1 VEPTSSKLTIDVA
14 PGVLTWARETI
25 GLPLDVAA
33 KRLGIKP
40 DTLAAMEAGS
50 KPVTMAKIRQMAKH
64 YDRPLIAF
72 FLPEP
77 PREEET
83 LADFRVIQ
91 EGESRAWSP
100 ALNRAYR
107 RAVGQREVMLDL
119 AASAEGEEPIPE
131 IDFRL
136 DMGTNSETAAQ
147 RIREWLAPPQIRSN
161 SPYDHLNAWIGQ
173 VETRGILVTQ
183 MSDVSIE
190 EARGFSIGR
199 YPLPVVA
206 INGAEPP
213 RGKLFTLL
221 HEVVH
226 ILLHRGALCDLEDAA
241 TPSVEPEGRRLEWY
255 CNSVAAAALM
265 PRNAVLEA
273 VADRTGGP
281 ETYWSNDDLRALAG
295 GFGVSAEA
303 MLVRLVTLNLASRE
317 EYRARRPV
325 FLEQYRAQRRENAG
339 FLTYYNKQIRN
350 MSRRYIEV
358 VWRAYERGEVSD
370 PDLSTYLNT
379 KPQNI
384 PKLVEKA
391 GVA

>member
-1 VEPTSSKLTIDVA
+1 VEPIGPKLTIDIA
-14 PGVLTWARETI
+14 PGVLAWARETM
-25 GLPLDVAA
+25 GLPLEVAA
-33 KRLGIKP
+33 KRLGIKA

-50 KPVTMAKIRQMAKH
+50 KPITMAKIRQMAKH

-107 RAVGQREVMLDL
+107 RAVGQREVMVDL
-119 AASAEGEEPIPE
+119 AAEGEEPIAE
-131 IDFRL
+131 IDFHL
-136 DMGTNSETAAQ
+136 DMGTNSETAGQ
-147 RIREWLAPPQIRSN
+147 RVREWLSPPQIRSN

-173 VETRGILVTQ
+173 VEARGILVTQ

-199 YPLPVVA
+199 YPLPVIA

-221 HEVVH
+221 HEVTHV
-226 ILLHRGALCDLEDAA
+226 LLHRGALCDLEDVAA
-241 TPSVEPEGRRLEWY
+241 PSVEPEGRRLEWY

-273 VADRTGGP
+273 VADRAGGP
-281 ETYWSNDDLRALAG
+281 ETYWSNDDLQALAG

-339 FLTYYNKQIRN
+339 FLTYYNEQIRN

>member
-1 VEPTSSKLTIDVA
+1 MEPTNSKLTVDVA
-14 PGVLTWARETI
+14 PGILTWARETM
-25 GLPLDVAA
+25 GLPLEVAA

-40 DTLAAMEAGS
+40 ATLVAMEEGAR
-50 KPVTMAKIRQMAKH
+50 PVTMAKIRQMAKH

-83 LADFRVIQ
+83 IPDFRVIH
-91 EGESRAWSP
+91 EGETRAWSP

-107 RAVGQREVMLDL
+107 RAVGQRDVMLAL
-119 AASAEGEEPIPE
+119 ATSEESDERIPE
-131 IDFRL
+131 IVLTL
-136 DMGTNSETAAQ
+136 DMRTDAETAAQ
-147 RIREWLAPPQIRSN
+147 RVREWLAPSSIRSSN
-161 SPYDHLNAWIGQ
+161 PYDHLNAWIAQ
-173 VETRGILVTQ
+173 IEERGILVTQ
-183 MSDVSIE
+183 MSDVSVE

-199 YPLPVVA
+199 HPLPVIA
-206 INGAEPP
+206 INGSEPP

-226 ILLHRGALCDLEDAA
+226 ILLHRSALCDLEDAA
-241 TPSVEPEGRRLEWY
+241 PSSVAPEGRRLEWY
-255 CNSVAAAALM
+255 CNSVAAATLM
-265 PRNAVLEA
+265 PKSAVMEA
-273 VADRTGGP
+273 VADREEGFWP
-281 ETYWSNDDLRALAG
+281 NDELRALAG
-295 GFGVSAEA
+295 RFGVSAEA

-317 EYRARRPV
+317 EYRARRPA
-325 FLEQYRAQRRENAG
+325 FLEQYQAQRRANAG
-339 FLTYYNKQIRN
+339 FLTYYNEQLRN
-350 MSRRYIEV
+350 MSRRYVEF